1 MFTENLEFAVRR
13 KDSRVYVKDVYLGM
27 VLWTKNREQAKG
39 YTYNHAQFL
48 SKKIEKPLTEVVVL
62 REKEWKTKIISKLRL
77 YLQLSQ

>member
-13 KDSRVYVKDVYLGM
+13 KDSRVYVKGVYLGM

-39 YTYNHAQFL
+39 YTYNYAQFL

-62 REKEWKTKIISKLRL
+62 REKA
-77 YLQLSQ
+77 